1 MLVSCF
7 SENDDPMKAGE
18 EVGRKLKGA
27 EYSIV
32 FVNHTL
38 DVAKVVRGIRETS
51 GSTVFGCTSSYGIS
65 DGTLVERGVCAMG
78 LSSRD
83 LVGGLAV
90 QPAGKGYEC
99 GVSVTEAA
107 LKDLSAKRERLAS
120 VFARYSAVVSN
131 MPEKLAVSKSY
142 FYILDFSEP
151 FSFSDAS
158 MLEGVRSVMNP
169 SVPLFG
175 GNAFGDIKSWKSY
188 QILNEVYSNSTV
200 LGIFA
205 TNKSFGFASGTSFT
219 LRDRTPYV
227 VTKARDNTVYELNY
241 RPVLEVYSELT
252 GISMEKLKEE
262 KVIAYTIGA
271 ECPFVLVDLTGRA
284 LMKYPTMVNDDGSI
298 LFGTKTATG
307 SVLFSAR
314 SSRKKIVED
323 AESIVKEALKNTK
336 EPQALLLFD
345 CWQRLAVMGEDYAKE
360 AEAIARASRGVPAIG
375 FYTMGEHFS
384 AGSHTGHENGSLIA
398 VAIGEE

>member
-32 FVNHTL
+32 FVNYTL
-38 DVAKVVRGIRETS
+38 DIAKVVKGIRETS
-51 GSTVFGCTSSYGIS
+51 GSTAFGCASSYGIS
-65 DGTLVERGVCAMG
+65 DGTLVEKGVCAMG

-90 QPAGKGYEC
+90 QPAGRGYEC

-120 VFARYSAVVSN
+120 VFARYSAIVSN
-131 MPEKLAVSKSY
+131 MPEKLAVSKPY
-142 FYILDFSEP
+142 FYILDFSDP
-151 FSFSDAS
+151 FSFSDVGL
-158 MLEGVRSVMNP
+158 LEGVRSVMNP

-175 GNAFGDIKSWKSY
+175 GDAFGDIKSWKSY

-205 TNKSFGFASGTSFT
+205 TNKSFGFASGASFT

-227 VTKARDNTVYELNY
+227 VTKAKDNTVYELNY
-241 RPVLEVYSELT
+241 RPVLDVYSELT
-252 GISMEKLKEE
+252 GIGKERLKEE
-262 KVIAYTIGA
+262 RILGYTTGA
-271 ECPFVLVDLTGRA
+271 EHPFVLVDTVGRA
-284 LMKYPTMVNDDGSI
+284 FMKYPAMVNDDGSV

-307 SVLFSAR
+307 SVLFHAR
-314 SSRKKIVED
+314 NDRKKIVAD
-323 AESIVKEALKNTK
+323 AEHIVKEALKNTK

-345 CWQRLAVMGEDYAKE
+345 CWQRLAAMGEDYAKE
-360 AEAIARASRGVPAIG
+360 AEAIARASGGVPVIG

-384 AGSHTGHENGSLIA
+384 VGSYAGHENGSLIA
-398 VAIGEE
+398 VAIGE